1 MGIENMKMPQLGE
14 SVTEG
19 TISKWLVSPGDT
31 VNKYDPIAE
40 VQTDKVNAEVPSS
53 FTGTIKELIAE
64 EGDTLEVGE
73 IICSIEV
80 GGAGSAPSEEAPKE
94 EKKETAGEKPSQAV
108 ANSSQPAAKPSQ
120 PAAKPSQPA
129 AKPSQPAAKPSQ
141 PAAKPSQQSKKEDG
155 NKARYSPAV
164 LKLSQE
170 HDIDLKQVEGT
181 GNGGRITRKDLK
193 KIIESGNIPKAGDA
207 AASPQAEA
215 APAPGKEQAKPAAA
229 VKQAAPSPNVP
240 TMPGDIEIPV
250 TGVRKAIASN
260 MVRSKHE
267 APHAWTMME
276 VDVTNLVEYRN
287 SLKTEFKQREGFNLT
302 FFAFFVKAVSQAL
315 KEFPQ
320 INSMWAGDKII
331 QKKDVNISIAVAT
344 DDALF
349 VPVIKN
355 ADEKTIKG
363 IAREIT
369 DLAGKVRS
377 GKLKSED
384 MQGGT
389 FTVNNTG
396 SFGSVQSM
404 GIINYPQAA
413 ILQVESIVKR
423 PVVMNNGMIAV
434 RDMVNLC
441 MSLDHRVLDGLVCG
455 RFLQRIKEILENTS
469 KENTS
474 VY

>member
-1 MGIENMKMPQLGE
+1 MGIEKMKMPQLGE

-80 GGAGSAPSEEAPKE
+80 EGAGSEPSEEAPKE
-94 EKKETAGEKPSQAV
+94 EKKEAAGEKAPSASN
-108 ANSSQPAAKPSQ
+108 AP
-120 PAAKPSQPA
+120 
-129 AKPSQPAAKPSQ
+129 
-141 PAAKPSQQSKKEDG
+141 KKEAG

-170 HDIDLKQVEGT
+170 HDIDLNQVEGT
-181 GNGGRITRKDLK
+181 GSGGRITRKDIK
-193 KIIESGNIPKAGDA
+193 KVIESGNIPKAGDA
-207 AASPQAEA
+207 PSAQQPET
-215 APAPGKEQAKPAAA
+215 APAPQQAPAKDQAQPAASQ
-229 VKQAAPSPNVP
+229 KEAPPAPNVP
-240 TMPGDIEIPV
+240 VMPGDIEIPV

>member
-1 MGIENMKMPQLGE
+1 MAIEKITMPQLGE

-19 TISKWLVSPGDT
+19 TISKWLVAVGDK
-31 VNKYDPIAE
+31 VNKYDPLAE
-40 VQTDKVNAEVPSS
+40 VMTDKVNAEVPSS
-53 FTGTIKELIAE
+53 FSGTIKELVAE
-64 EGDTLEVGE
+64 EGDTLAVGE
-73 IICSIEV
+73 VILTIELE
-80 GGAGSAPSEEAPKE
+80 GSEADTPAAPETQAATPAI
-94 EKKETAGEKPSQAV
+94 ETAVNGETP
-108 ANSSQPAAKPSQ
+108 AN
-120 PAAKPSQPA
+120 
-129 AKPSQPAAKPSQ
+129 
-141 PAAKPSQQSKKEDG
+141 QS

-164 LKLSQE
+164 LKLAQE
-170 HDIDLKQVEGT
+170 NGIDLSLLTGT
-181 GNGGRITRKDLK
+181 GAGGRITRKDVQK
-193 KIIESGNIPKAGDA
+193 VIESGNIPAPAPAAQSPASAEPVKQEAPA
-207 AASPQAEA
+207 AATAAPVQETRQA
-215 APAPGKEQAKPAAA
+215 APAP
-229 VKQAAPSPNVP
+229 NVP
-240 TMPGDIEIPV
+240 VMPGDIEIPV
-250 TGVRKAIASN
+250 TGVRKAIAAN
-260 MVRSKHE
+260 MLRSKHE
-267 APHAWTMME
+267 APHAWTMIE
-276 VDVTNLVEYRN
+276 VDVTNLMEYRN
-287 SLKTEFKQREGFNLT
+287 SIKNDFKQKEGFNLT
-302 FFAFFVKAVSQAL
+302 PFAFFVKAVAQAL
-315 KEFPQ
+315 KEYPQ

-331 QKKDVNISIAVAT
+331 QKKDINLSIAVAT

-369 DLAGKVRS
+369 ELAGKVRS
-377 GKLKSED
+377 GKLKADE

-455 RFLQRIKEILENTS
+455 RFLGRVKEILENIT
-469 KENTS
+469 KDNTN